1 MHFVFVPRI
10 TSTVACDMDLTKYP
24 MDEQECMLDLESC
37 KLGFLDLFSLYTE
50 FCFLISLNVFIQVK

>member
-1 MHFVFVPRI
+1 MITKGLFTLSMFKMFNHDGFPFRI

-37 KLGFLDLFSLYTE
+37 E
-50 FCFLISLNVFIQVK
+50 

>member
-1 MHFVFVPRI
+1 MSCFVPRI

-37 KLGFLDLFSLYTE
+37 TFAVWLFVFLM
-50 FCFLISLNVFIQVK
+50 